1 MVITERSQPQR
12 IGIGRLVRVLL
23 LISVSFPAEAATAPR
38 APICVI
44 DMGSNSFRRIVG
56 SFDQGRYQQIHLE
69 TRTLGV
75 GDDLA
80 SHGRISD
87 PKLVEIDKTLAEF
100 KASCAK
106 EGIERVMAIGTAA
119 FREAPNRSTVVQKA
133 ARLGIPAEIATE
145 KRESELAYLVGSL
158 GRDGYAVIDNGSRSI
173 ELVAKDGGPLRY
185 RVFNLGYRVAYE
197 RFFAAAK
204 DASAVVLAMQDR
216 LRAEAARAPFMKG
229 KKKLVGIEF
238 GEMADVLFEPAPL
251 EGRIFTLETL
261 QRTLRDITTGTP
273 QEFLRLKQKK
283 DIERALPR
291 LVAAVALIEAFGYSQ
306 IELTE
311 RELGVGLI
319 IETDTKDAV
328 TQQTSPIGRD
338 R

>member
-1 MVITERSQPQR
+1 MVIIGRSQPQR
-12 IGIGRLVRVLL
+12 IGRRRLVGVLL
-23 LISVSFPAEAATAPR
+23 LISVSFPAEAATAS
-38 APICVI
+38 ICVI

-56 SFDQGRYQQIHLE
+56 SFDQGRYRQVHLE
-69 TRTLGV
+69 QRTLGV

-87 PKLVEIDKTLAEF
+87 PKLVEIDKTLADF

-106 EGIERVMAIGTAA
+106 EGIGRVVAIGTAA

-133 ARLGIPAEIATE
+133 ARLGIPVEIATE

-158 GRDGYAVIDNGSRSI
+158 GQDGYAVIDHGSRSI
-173 ELVAKDGGPLRY
+173 ELVAKDAGPPRY
-185 RVFNLGYRVAYE
+185 RVFNLGYRLAYE

-204 DASAVVLAMQDR
+204 DSSAAILALQNR
-216 LRAEAARAPFMKG
+216 LRVEAARAPFMKG

-251 EGRIFTLETL
+251 EGRIFTLQVL
-261 QRTLRDITTGTP
+261 QRRLRNISAGTP
-273 QEFLRLKQKK
+273 QEFLTLKQKK

-319 IETDTKDAV
+319 IEADLKEAV
-328 TQQTSPIGRD
+328 TQQTSPTSRGR
-338 R
+338 